1 MALWLGSIDLTQRVS
16 KRRTRVLGFSKHHVF
31 GFIDLRRKVMAS
43 SCIWMISHHH
53 STVSFLHLLCRYTL
67 PIQTPQVTN
76 SSSHNNVAKTTTKHM
91 QTIYPCVRTQFGPYA
106 NLLKTSVAY
115 LLPINDHLPILP
127 KMKESERNSPM
138 TSQR

>member
-1 MALWLGSIDLTQRVS
+1 MFPPCSSSILFLPLREFKRTTAVNSRMLLFIFKLVLMALWLGSIDLTQRVS

-91 QTIYPCVRTQFGPYA
+91 QTIYPCVRT
-106 NLLKTSVAY
+106 
-115 LLPINDHLPILP
+115 
-127 KMKESERNSPM
+127 
-138 TSQR
+138 